1 MVKKRD
7 PPSSDFGAASA
18 RNVKLQRGQ
27 LHCWQSYMV
36 AWAGTGNGLF
46 MAAGAGSSRGTGARQ
61 SGQRS
66 EMRVPSAVRGGNS
79 KPQAVQWL
87 TNRWPGGD
95 RVLLQR
101 RQTSEALCPDGK
113 IG

>member
-1 MVKKRD
+1 MEDRCVK
-7 PPSSDFGAASA
+7 
-18 RNVKLQRGQ
+18 RGVTS
-27 LHCWQSYMV
+27 LQSYMV
-36 AWAGTGNGLF
+36 TWAGIGNGVF

-66 EMRVPSAVRGGNS
+66 EMRKPSVVRGGKS
-79 KPQAVQWL
+79 KPQAGQWL
-87 TNRWPGGD
+87 TNRWPGGG

-101 RQTSEALCPDGK
+101 RQTREALCPDGK